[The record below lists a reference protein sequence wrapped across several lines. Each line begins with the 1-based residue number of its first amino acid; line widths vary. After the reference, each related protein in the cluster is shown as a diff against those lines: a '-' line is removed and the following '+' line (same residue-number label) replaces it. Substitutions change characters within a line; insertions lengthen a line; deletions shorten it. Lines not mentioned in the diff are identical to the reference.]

1 MTNNKIPEE
10 SHARFRIG
18 VDVGGTFIDSFF
30 ASGKVSDI
38 RARVGRIRVA
48 APAPEQ
54 RSGDAHRDRH
64 PLGER
69 LGDGGLDV
77 VDEALGIIAGLRDHG
92 EALAERHRTRS
103 EAVP

>member
-1 MTNNKIPEE
+1 MT
-10 SHARFRIG
+10 SSRARFRVG
-18 VDVGGTFIDSFF
+18 VDIGGTFIDPFF
-30 ASGKVSDI
+30 AFGKVSDI

-69 LGDGGLDV
+69 LGDGVLDV
-77 VDEALGIIAGLRDHG
+77 VDEVLRIIAGLPDHG
-92 EALAERHRTRS
+92 EALAERYRTRS
-103 EAVP
+103 EGMA